1 MDWTAFRRFRYGGVC
16 RTRAGVRGRGHLE
29 RAAGHRAGATTRYAY
44 DAAGRLATRTWAHGV
59 VTTYFYDGWNNLTNT
74 VYSDGTPT
82 VSLMYDAL
90 GRQTNAVDAAGTTKL
105 TYDAYG
111 ALKREK
117 VSGLYSKTLQRHY
130 DDFGRGTGYTI
141 DGTRMTV
148 VEYEEDSG
156 RIHRIKSGG
165 VWLSNRYLAGS
176 DLRDRIK
183 YGSSGYTYYT
193 YEDSRDLLAQVRSAF
208 GDDTISQYD
217 YANDALGRRTEI
229 ARSGTAMSETRTDA
243 YGYNDRNELIYSRR
257 GAESAEI
264 TEYAYAYDD
273 IGNRLSSLD
282 LGTNRTYT
290 ANSLN
295 QYTQISNLCD
305 TASLREEFGPQYDL
319 DGNQTLVKTST
330 GIWQVT
336 YNGENRPVGWT
347 CGTTNIVMSFDRM
360 GRRVSYLETVS
371 GGSQSLATVTN
382 GNYNFVY
389 DGYLCVQR
397 IHGETETR
405 TCLIWCSSPKILQK
419 TDLP

>member
-1 MDWTAFRRFRYGGVC
+1 MDWTVFRRFRYGGVC

-59 VTTYFYDGWNNLTNT
+59 VTTYSYDGWNNLTNT

-193 YEDSRDLLAQVRSAF
+193 YEDSRDLLAQVRSDF
-208 GDDTISQYD
+208 GGDTISQYD

-282 LGTNRTYT
+282 LGTNHTYT
-290 ANSLN
+290 ANNLN
-295 QYTQISNLCD
+295 QYTQISNLCVS
-305 TASLREEFGPQYDL
+305 ARGIHSPIRPRRQPNARQDL
-319 DGNQTLVKTST
+319 DRYLAGHIQRREPPCQLVLRLDEHRH
-330 GIWQVT
+330 V
-336 YNGENRPVGWT
+336 
-347 CGTTNIVMSFDRM
+347 
-360 GRRVSYLETVS
+360 L
-371 GGSQSLATVTN
+371 
-382 GNYNFVY
+382 
-389 DGYLCVQR
+389 
-397 IHGETETR
+397 
-405 TCLIWCSSPKILQK
+405 
-419 TDLP
+419 